1 MRMSRAGAKDAW
13 TMDKLVYTQQTMWNQ
28 SSDKGQNK
36 HTRSVTRALEACTV
50 YLGAVRG
57 SWMDV
62 QSVNILMKRSE
73 LHMK

>member
-36 HTRSVTRALEACTV
+36 HRSVTRAL
-50 YLGAVRG
+50 
-57 SWMDV
+57 
-62 QSVNILMKRSE
+62 
-73 LHMK
+73 